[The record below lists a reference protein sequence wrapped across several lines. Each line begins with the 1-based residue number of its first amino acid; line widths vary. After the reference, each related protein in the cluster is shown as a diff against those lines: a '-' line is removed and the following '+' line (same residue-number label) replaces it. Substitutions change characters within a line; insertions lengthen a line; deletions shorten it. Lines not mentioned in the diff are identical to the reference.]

1 MKNFFKPS
9 ILFLLSIIIVQSCNK
24 QDITQAH
31 LNQEK
36 STADVILKLQRS
48 LKDKMNA
55 EQYFNLDWSNVSVNS
70 LDEAHP
76 NSLIRVQDKID
87 PRKALYYSKIGDK
100 ERFNLVTID
109 LPAKTSSLNEING
122 SIEIRSIKNV
132 LLKKIIVEK
141 NKAIFIKN
149 FNNLN
154 NDTSTEYLSD
164 HEVSNLKLDPNTCEG
179 CTLPP
184 VVVTTSISGNKY
196 YSLLYTYGAGDII
209 YFSSTPPPS
218 TGGSGGSYS
227 SPYWDKYA
235 SNSNGSGTVIT
246 NPFVNKNP
254 VYSDAELPA
263 IVKKYSDGHTSWT
276 VVDNKTFTYFNF
288 RFTFQLDKNYKLIS
302 NTASAVVTGVS
313 IGSYVMNQVQLP
325 EPAYGNNNMSFMIQ
339 GNWVWSSTLNISM
352 NLPIT
357 VNINNLKTTPSVNI
371 GYGVAY

>member
-1 MKNFFKPS
+1 MKKFLNPLSF
-9 ILFLLSIIIVQSCNK
+9 FLLFIITVQSCNK

-31 LNQEK
+31 LNQAK
-36 STADVILKLQRS
+36 SADVILTLQKS
-48 LKDKMNA
+48 LKDKVNV
-55 EQYFNLDWSNVSVNS
+55 EQYSNLDWSNVSVNS

-87 PRKALYYSKIGDK
+87 PRKALYYSKIDDK
-100 ERFNLVTID
+100 ERIYLVTID
-109 LPAKTSSLNEING
+109 LPTKTSSLNEING

-132 LLKKIIVEK
+132 LIKKIIVEK

-154 NDTSTEYLSD
+154 NDASSTEYLSD

-184 VVVTTSISGNKY
+184 VVVTTSISGNRY
-196 YSLLYTYGAGDII
+196 YSLLYTYGAGDI

-235 SNSNGSGTVIT
+235 PNNNGSGTVIT

-254 VYSDAELPA
+254 AYSDVELPA
-263 IVKKYSDGHTSWT
+263 IVKKYADGHTNWT

-313 IGSYVMNQVQLP
+313 IGNYVMNQVQLP
-325 EPAYGNNNMSFMIQ
+325 EPIYNNSTMSFMIQ
-339 GNWVWSSTLNISM
+339 GNWVWSSTLNLSM

-357 VNINNLKTTPSVNI
+357 VNVNNYKTTTPSVNI